1 MGGRGRGA
9 GGFLLCRDPGL
20 LAKYKRWHR
29 KVKIEPGST
38 CRFTHDSTYHCIL
51 SRGFLSVL
59 HGVEESL
66 YKTCKR
72 HACRYNLCIVT

>member
-1 MGGRGRGA
+1 MDFYCVETGIKSKVENPLW
-9 GGFLLCRDPGL
+9 LLV
-20 LAKYKRWHR
+20 KYNRWHR

-38 CRFTHDSTYHCIL
+38 CRFTRDPTYHCIL

-72 HACRYNLCIVT
+72 HMGIICV